1 MIEGFA
7 SVLGIIL
14 AIGGSVLGLIGA
26 WGTSSADLKMR
37 HLGFTCWVINNPAL
51 VLSMIGIALGWWK
64 GITIIPL
71 IVLNLIY
78 WGTAARGFLN
88 TRGASND

>member
-1 MIEGFA
+1 MI
-7 SVLGIIL
+7 GIGNIL
-14 AIGGSVLGLIGA
+14 AIIGSVLGLIGA
-26 WGTSSADLKMR
+26 WGTSSKDRRLR
-37 HLGFTCWVINNPAL
+37 HFGFTCWVINSPAL